1 MKGFF
6 YYTFPNP
13 LSKQYIAT
21 YTMWSVCKKELR
33 QFFSSLTGYIAIIVF
48 LLVNG
53 LMLFVFRDN
62 ILEFGYATLDR
73 FFELAPW
80 VLLLLIPAITMRS
93 FSEEFKTGT
102 FELLQTRPL
111 TRSQIVWGKY
121 MGSLIVVLIALL
133 PTIVYFF
140 SIQQL
145 SADEGI
151 DTGATIGSYIGLFF
165 LAAVF
170 TAIGIC
176 CSSFTTNA
184 VVAFIVAL
192 IGCALL
198 YYGFDAIS
206 QLPALANGADYYIEM
221 IGIAYHYKSISRG
234 VIDTRDIIYFLSV
247 IILLLTITNRNLLK
261 R

>member
-1 MKGFF
+1 
-6 YYTFPNP
+6 
-13 LSKQYIAT
+13 
-21 YTMWSVCKKELR
+21 MWSVCKKELR

-53 LMLFVFRDN
+53 LMLFVFENN
-62 ILEFGYATLDR
+62 ILDFGYATLDR

-111 TRSQIVWGKY
+111 TRWQIVSGKY
-121 MGSLIVVLIALL
+121 LGSLAVVVIALL
-133 PTIVYFF
+133 PTIVYYF

-145 SADEGI
+145 SSGEGI

-176 CSSFTTNA
+176 SSSFTTNS
-184 VVAFIVAL
+184 VVAFIAAL

-206 QLPALANGADYYIEM
+206 KLPGLGNGMDYYVEM
-221 IGIAYHYKSISRG
+221 AGIDFHYKSISRG
-234 VIDTRDIIYFLSV
+234 VIDTRDIVYFLSV
-247 IILLLTITNRNLLK
+247 IFLLLTITSRNLLK

>member
-1 MKGFF
+1 
-6 YYTFPNP
+6 
-13 LSKQYIAT
+13 
-21 YTMWSVCKKELR
+21 MWSVCKKELR

-53 LMLFVFRDN
+53 LMLFVFDDN
-62 ILEFGYATLDR
+62 IFDFGYATLDR
-73 FFELAPW
+73 FFQLAPW
-80 VLLLLIPAITMRS
+80 ILLLLIPAIAMRS

-102 FELLQTRPL
+102 YEILQTRPL
-111 TRSQIVWGKY
+111 SRWQIIGGKY
-121 MGSLIVVLIALL
+121 FGSLIVVIIALV
-133 PTIVYFF
+133 PTIVYWV

-145 SADEGI
+145 SSNEGI
-151 DTGATIGSYIGLFF
+151 DAGATIGSFIGLCF

-176 CSSFTTNA
+176 ASSFTANA
-184 VVAFIVAL
+184 VVAFIGSL

-206 QLPALANGADYYIEM
+206 KLPGLENGPDYYIEM
-221 IGIAYHYKSISRG
+221 AGIDFHYKSISRG

-247 IILLLTITNRNLLK
+247 IFLFLTITHRNLIK